1 MLEKLKKILSEVKPY
16 EKDHHMGLPF
26 LSAYQLA
33 VEFERQYPDE
43 ASEIEI
49 LPKTIAKTL
58 SQAIKN
64 RDCVDIEGGFISHEN
79 LNVMEFS
86 NGYEITQQNAHSIFR
101 YRGS

>member
-1 MLEKLKKILSEVKPY
+1 MLEKLKKILSEVKLY

-43 ASEIEI
+43 ASKIEK
-49 LPKTIAKTL
+49 LPGTIARTL
-58 SQAIKN
+58 SQAIIN
-64 RDCVDIEGGFISHEN
+64 RDCLDIEGGFLSHEN
-79 LNVMEFS
+79 IKVMEFS
-86 NGYEITQQNAHSIFR
+86 NGYEITQKNAHSIFR